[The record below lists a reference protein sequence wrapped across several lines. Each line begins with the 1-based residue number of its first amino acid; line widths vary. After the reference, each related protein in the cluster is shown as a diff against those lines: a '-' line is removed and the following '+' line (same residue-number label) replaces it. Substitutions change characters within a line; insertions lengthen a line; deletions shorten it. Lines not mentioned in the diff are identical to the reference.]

1 MGEQR
6 LGIHLSFKDHLVDS
20 PSFEMNGIALIVFTI
35 FVSVISASEI
45 VHEADP
51 HVKDQNIEL
60 EYDELVS
67 DIRKHIQAAPLNDL
81 DTTCN
86 NICNLLETDA
96 NVDGKQLRAFK
107 PFCDEKCP
115 DLLIEAQNLNTDEK
129 FPLQDSTLSDFIID
143 VLKRHDEL

>member
-1 MGEQR
+1 MRNHFGAFLAFVTFARFPRIFSNFIPQ
-6 LGIHLSFKDHLVDS
+6 
-20 PSFEMNGIALIVFTI
+20 FTI